1 MTKVKNLITLLFIA
15 ILLFIL
21 PTASNANT
29 EVSVTRNIYSNN
41 ASMKFNFSG
50 LTLDTTHEYE
60 FGLTRTAAAEVE
72 NWYLIT
78 EYTASTATVDI
89 MTTTDKLREVINAV
103 DTGYV
108 TIKDKTSD
116 TIVLQPYGVDLKIPY
131 LKLTNYTV
139 IPNGKKFGHN
149 ENEGIQIALRN
160 DNNSEAYFQ
169 YEKITD
175 QNVINKYKEIKANNG
190 DFSELQSMLKTTVPN
205 SNWSTWGYFN
215 GHSGSG
221 MNSFGYPQR
230 TISVPDTGL
239 YYMWLYFSGDGIK
252 NMYGCILVDN
262 LAPDIALESISLPK
276 TRTVELGKTLTLSP
290 TFTPTNATNKIVT
303 WSSSDETVA
312 TVDNAGKVTPIKV
325 GSTIITVTSEDGNR
339 KATCTVT
346 VTEPSSNN
354 PGTDDSNNGDSD
366 NENPNGGNTGT
377 NGGTNND
384 NNSSTNDDTSATVK
398 FPQTGLVMT
407 LTISIIV
414 LTAGAV
420 FAYFKYS
427 KLKDI

>member
-149 ENEGIQIALRN
+149 ENEGIQIAL
-160 DNNSEAYFQ
+160 
-169 YEKITD
+169 
-175 QNVINKYKEIKANNG
+175 
-190 DFSELQSMLKTTVPN
+190 
-205 SNWSTWGYFN
+205 
-215 GHSGSG
+215 
-221 MNSFGYPQR
+221 
-230 TISVPDTGL
+230 
-239 YYMWLYFSGDGIK
+239 
-252 NMYGCILVDN
+252 
-262 LAPDIALESISLPK
+262 
-276 TRTVELGKTLTLSP
+276 
-290 TFTPTNATNKIVT
+290 
-303 WSSSDETVA
+303 
-312 TVDNAGKVTPIKV
+312 
-325 GSTIITVTSEDGNR
+325 
-339 KATCTVT
+339 
-346 VTEPSSNN
+346 
-354 PGTDDSNNGDSD
+354 
-366 NENPNGGNTGT
+366 
-377 NGGTNND
+377 
-384 NNSSTNDDTSATVK
+384 
-398 FPQTGLVMT
+398 
-407 LTISIIV
+407 
-414 LTAGAV
+414 
-420 FAYFKYS
+420 
-427 KLKDI
+427 